1 MPEFVTIPALLNLHH
16 TDRALREAREG
27 LENVTRDQRSAEANL
42 AKLDA
47 ELAQMEH
54 DLREVQAKIAAEELE
69 TSVKVEHIEKMRT
82 ALNETK
88 TNKEYSAILVQIS
101 AEKALVA
108 EMETKTEG
116 LMAKSQGIKEA
127 MTALTAKRASATE
140 TLEKL
145 RQSSAE
151 KVSQFNQ
158 RITELQ
164 NMRVEAAEKVPAEA
178 LKQYERIAQ
187 RLPGEAMAPV
197 EYEEGDLENIACG
210 GCFMG
215 LNREDINLIRGRDEI
230 RRCRSC
236 GRILYFAQVTGTGE
250 KSTAK

>member
-16 TDRALREAREG
+16 TDKRLRDTREG
-27 LENVTRDQRSAEANL
+27 LENVTRDQRAAEEHLANVNADI
-42 AKLDA
+42 AK
-47 ELAQMEH
+47 METEH
-54 DLREVQAKIAAEELE
+54 REVLARLAAEELE
-69 TSVKVEHIEKMRT
+69 ASSKLQHIEKMRS

-108 EMETKTEG
+108 EIEGRAEG
-116 LMAKSQGIKEA
+116 LMLKDQEMQKAIQ
-127 MTALTAKRASATE
+127 ALREKQQKAIE
-140 TLEKL
+140 NLESL
-145 RQSSAE
+145 RSSSAA
-151 KVSQFNQ
+151 KVDELNR
-158 RITELQ
+158 RIEELLAA
-164 NMRVEAAEKVPAEA
+164 RVEAAQKVPAEA

-187 RLPGEAMAPV
+187 RHPGEVMAPV
-197 EYEEGDLENIACG
+197 EFEEDDMENIACG

-215 LNREDINLIRGRDEI
+215 LNREDLNLLRGRDEI

-236 GRILYFAQVTGTGE
+236 GRILYFAAVPSSET